1 MPSLSKTFNL
11 PIIDISAFT
20 APDDDGDDEIIKN
33 RPELKIQTAK
43 KIHEACRDVGFF
55 YLTGH
60 NVPREISD
68 QVLNLGNEFFQL
80 DDKEKMKLSIANED
94 MARGYQRLGEN
105 VTRYQKDW
113 HEALDFYKPI
123 SRDHYLAKNNLPLRG
138 QNQWPT
144 YPTEFQQ
151 VFERYTEHMKE
162 LGSKVMSAIALGLG
176 LEENYFEQ
184 FLDDSFWVMRVIGY
198 PPLKSAESTNRVGIS
213 CGEHTDY
220 GCLTFLN
227 QDSTKGALQ
236 VQTKEGEWI
245 NAEHIPGTFVVN
257 IGDMLN
263 VWTNNVYKSTLH
275 RVVHKENNYRVSVP
289 FFYEP
294 NFEAKIEPLQPCLDI
309 DPIKHHEPVIYGEH
323 LLRKVSTNFEVT
335 S

>member
-1 MPSLSKTFNL
+1 MPSSLTL

-20 APDDDGDDEIIKN
+20 TSPKN
-33 RPELKIQTAK
+33 NDKIRRELKIKTAQ

-60 NVPREISD
+60 NVPQEICE
-68 QVLNLGNEFFQL
+68 QVLKLANEFFHL
-80 DDKEKMKLSIANED
+80 EDAEKMKLSILNED

-105 VTRYQKDW
+105 VTKYQKDW
-113 HEALDFYKPI
+113 HEALDYYKPI
-123 SRDHYLAKNNLPLRG
+123 TRDHYLAKNNLPLRG
-138 QNQWPT
+138 KNQWPT
-144 YPTEFQQ
+144 NPLEFKE
-151 VFERYTEHMKE
+151 VFEKYVNYMIN
-162 LGSKVMSAIALGLG
+162 LGEKVMSAIALGLG
-176 LEENYFEQ
+176 LEENFFEK
-184 FLDDSFWVMRVIGY
+184 FLDDPFWVMRVIGY
-198 PPLKSAESTNRVGIS
+198 PPLDSSEGTDRVGVS

-227 QDSTKGALQ
+227 QDNTREALQ

-245 NAEHIPGTFVVN
+245 YANPIPGSFIVN

-263 VWTNNVYKSTLH
+263 VWTNDVYRSTLH
-275 RVVHKENNYRVSVP
+275 RVIHKGNSYRVSVP

-294 NFEAKIEPLQPCLDI
+294 NFDAKIEPLKRCLEINPVKRYDS
-309 DPIKHHEPVIYGEH
+309 VIYGEH
-323 LLRKVSTNFEVT
+323 LLKKVSGNFEIVDKQA